1 MAGYTDVA
9 LFRRLLGQA
18 LPYWPYVSALFLLS
32 LLSSP
37 LSLLTPLPLRIAVD
51 SVIGSHP
58 LPPVIAPFV
67 PEAIAPS
74 PGRLL
79 VLAVSLLLAVAL
91 LGQLQ
96 ALASMLLGAWVSEK
110 LVLGFRARLFR
121 HVQRVSL
128 AYHDRRGTADS
139 TYRIQHDTLA
149 VQHILIEGVI
159 PLIAATVTL
168 VGMIYVMAR
177 IDWQLAL
184 IALAISPILVVFGRA
199 FRRRLRRQSRDV
211 KTLESS
217 ALSIVQEVLG
227 ALRIVKAFGQE
238 AREERRFLRGS
249 GDGARAHMR
258 LAGLEG
264 SYHLLVGLT
273 TAAGTAAVLL
283 IGIGHV
289 RSGVLTLGELLMVMG
304 YLAQQFTEHLMT
316 GRVHEQAV
324 ARGVSMAGVVK
335 ASTLYWGRNAP
346 LVTLLK
352 RRGDREIGH
361 AVWGARISTD
371 PVFARLYPGE
381 IFVAHLAPT
390 APHAFR
396 VDVAH
401 GPSPPAEVLG
411 RLAGLARDPAFV
423 GYPYPLARAH
433 QAARVTGYQVVDVRR
448 SFRESLSR
456 HGMSEDDIEVLFQ
469 DFHEVLNRS

>member
-1 MAGYTDVA
+1 MQPERVLHLELVEGVQLDEAAAFVVELVEHPGSGIRVIEGQLELGEDLVVPGHPDDFQLEPVDAIDPGTVWAIDGGSSVVADGRSFQVAAYRAARVRFRGGATDLVESPSLTVRA
-9 LFRRLLGQA
+9 
-18 LPYWPYVSALFLLS
+18 VSAAEMA
-32 LLSSP
+32 P
-37 LSLLTPLPLRIAVD
+37 LARSILTELCGQEPERIPDLPRPVDALREWAEWSEVART
-51 SVIGSHP
+51 VT
-58 LPPVIAPFV
+58 
-67 PEAIAPS
+67 EAAA
-74 PGRLL
+74 GDL
-79 VLAVSLLLAVAL
+79 VLVDGSLH
-91 LGQLQ
+91 G
-96 ALASMLLGAWVSEK
+96 GP
-110 LVLGFRARLFR
+110 LVPA
-121 HVQRVSL
+121 Q
-128 AYHDRRGTADS
+128 
-139 TYRIQHDTLA
+139 
-149 VQHILIEGVI
+149 
-159 PLIAATVTL
+159 
-168 VGMIYVMAR
+168 
-177 IDWQLAL
+177 
-184 IALAISPILVVFGRA
+184 VVR
-199 FRRRLRRQSRDV
+199 
-211 KTLESS
+211 
-217 ALSIVQEVLG
+217 
-227 ALRIVKAFGQE
+227 
-238 AREERRFLRGS
+238 
-249 GDGARAHMR
+249 
-258 LAGLEG
+258 
-264 SYHLLVGLT
+264 
-273 TAAGTAAVLL
+273 
-283 IGIGHV
+283 
-289 RSGVLTLGELLMVMG
+289 
-304 YLAQQFTEHLMT
+304 
-316 GRVHEQAV
+316 RVHEEAV

-401 GPSPPAEVLG
+401 GPSPAAEVLG